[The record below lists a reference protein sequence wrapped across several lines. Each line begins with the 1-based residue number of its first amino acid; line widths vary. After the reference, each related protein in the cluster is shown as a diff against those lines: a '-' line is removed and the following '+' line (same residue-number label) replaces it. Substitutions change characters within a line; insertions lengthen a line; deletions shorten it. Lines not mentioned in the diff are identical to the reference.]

1 MSSSFSRNVRNIGLF
16 SASAVALCLVGN
28 TGFAMETIKAQVTA
42 APNVPPPITRT
53 QPAHV
58 IVEMEASEWVG
69 RLSDD
74 NSYKFWGFN
83 GTVPGPMIRVMVGDT
98 VEIHLKNKKDSK
110 ESHNIDFHAATG
122 PGGGAASLNTEP
134 GDESKVRFKAL
145 NAGLYFYHCA
155 TASPSIPEHI
165 ANGMY
170 GAILVE
176 PVGGLPRVDKE
187 FYVVQSEFY
196 TKPGKKG
203 DTLEFSFDNGLAEQ
217 PSHVVFNGSAGSL
230 IKNPL
235 QAKVGETIR
244 MFYINAGPNHVASWH
259 IIGEI
264 FDRVYPEGSL
274 TTPPLE
280 SLQTT
285 VVPAGGASMAEFKVE
300 VPGTYINVDHSIFR
314 IAKGAVGLL
323 KVEGPENPEI
333 YKNLN
338 EKK

>member
-1 MSSSFSRNVRNIGLF
+1 MSIRFSRNVRNIGLF

-170 GAILVE
+170 GGILVE
-176 PVGGLPRVDKE
+176 PIGGLPRVDKE

-203 DTLEFSFDNGLAEQ
+203 ETLEFSFENGLAEQ

-333 YKNLN
+333 YKGL
-338 EKK
+338 K